1 MSMRPMPFAP
11 IMQKLALSESNYG
24 SIPRF
29 YIKTDEDFA
38 VPPTL
43 QEFMINSSPPEKVFQ
58 IKGSDH
64 SPFLSKPQALHR
76 ILVEI
81 AKLPSKANVSQ

>member
-11 IMQKLALSESNYG
+11 IMHKLTLSEANYG

-38 VPPTL
+38 VPIAL
-43 QEFMINSSPPEKVFQ
+43 QEFMINSNPAKKVFQ

-81 AKLPSKANVSQ
+81 AKLPSMANVS